1 MSSSAVAGAMVA
13 GSAVALT
20 LFRARSRRTV
30 SMATIEDA
38 RNSAISALE
47 IGTMADRSS
56 GGDGPSERPSPS
68 LKAGLSKLR
77 SAANKVVVARRM
89 DSSYAVPETIFDSPL
104 QQAMH
109 VLQSLVDG
117 LEESGDPELAA
128 MAQRAVKLL
137 HSKNLQ
143 QAPTIEVSDVDETA
157 AEWLKSTNMSV
168 SLQMVG
174 KSNSAPTMVR
184 RSGYAKQPAVLNPRF
199 SVLPANEAK
208 LLQLLE
214 HGITSWEFDALQLD
228 ALSGGHA
235 LSTLGWALF
244 ERHGLRQTFDISV
257 DTLCSFLAGLEASY
271 RRVPYH
277 GQQHGACVTQ
287 GAHFFVTSE
296 ALRGVIATPLDMLS
310 LLFGA
315 LVHDVNHDAK
325 NNAFHSA
332 TASDLALL
340 YSDQSV
346 LEMHHLATA
355 FRLLRKPE
363 CNIAAKLSRD
373 DARTM
378 RTTVISM
385 VLATDLAKN
394 FEVINAFK
402 TMLEPAD
409 AQAAAGGGGAQLPP
423 PPPPP
428 PRTRNDE
435 RFVSGAAPLFSSNP
449 ATVSADEKAIL
460 LKLAVKC
467 ADIGNV
473 CKGRATALA
482 WTDRVIQEFYAQ
494 GDEERALGLEVSH
507 LNDRHTANTPKN
519 QLGFYN
525 FIVRPM
531 YDAFGLLVDLSVQ
544 QQNLDEMQQHWSA
557 EMLPEE
563 QTRCGIAASRGPSS
577 ARTGETRSSRTE
589 LGGGNSARLTDDD
602 SARKASPR
610 DGPSSGFSG
619 AAKRGPTG
627 GSGGRGSTHG
637 SIAEAAPAPWGAPP
651 AAPKPKR
658 YASMPAPN

>member
-1 MSSSAVAGAMVA
+1 MSTGAVASAMVA

-20 LFRARSRRTV
+20 LIRARSRRSV
-30 SMATIEDA
+30 SMASIEDG
-38 RNSAISALE
+38 RSAGSPLE
-47 IGTMADRSS
+47 VVPPPDPVSVSS
-56 GGDGPSERPSPS
+56 SIGGDGSSQRPSPN
-68 LKAGLSKLR
+68 LKGSLSKLKA
-77 SAANKVVVARRM
+77 AANKVVVARRM
-89 DSSYAVPETIFDSPL
+89 DSSYVVPETIFDSPL

-109 VLQSLVDG
+109 VLQTLVDG

-143 QAPTIEVSDVDETA
+143 QAPIEVSDVDETA
-157 AEWLKSTNMSV
+157 AEWLKSTNMSL
-168 SLQMVG
+168 SLQSLG
-174 KSNSAPTMVR
+174 RSSSAPTMMR

-214 HGITSWEFDALQLD
+214 HGITSWEFDALQLET
-228 ALSGGHA
+228 LSGGHA

-257 DTLCSFLAGLEASY
+257 DTLCNFLAGLEASY
-271 RRVPYH
+271 KRVPYH

-315 LVHDVNHDAK
+315 LVHDVNHDGH

-332 TASDLALL
+332 TGSDLALL

-373 DARTM
+373 DAKTM
-378 RTTVISM
+378 RSTVISM
-385 VLATDLAKN
+385 VLATDLALN
-394 FEVINAFK
+394 FTVINSFK

-409 AQAAAGGGGAQLPP
+409 APASSAAAGGGALL
-423 PPPPP
+423 PPPP

-435 RFVSGAAPLFSSNP
+435 RFISGSAQLFSSNP
-449 ATVSADEKAIL
+449 ETISADEKAIL

-473 CKGRATALA
+473 TKGKATALA
-482 WTDRVIQEFYAQ
+482 WTERVIEEFFKQ
-494 GDEERALGLEVSH
+494 GDEERQLGLPVTPM
-507 LNDRHTANTPKN
+507 NDRHTANIPKN

-544 QQNLDEMQQHWSA
+544 LHNLDEMQQHWSA

-563 QTRCGIAASRGPSS
+563 QTRCGIAVSRNPSS
-577 ARTGETRSSRTE
+577 AYNSRSSRTE
-589 LGGGNSARLTDDD
+589 LGGNSARLTDDD

-610 DGPSSGFSG
+610 DGPEGGPSG
-619 AAKRGPTG
+619 AAKRGSTG
-627 GSGGRGSTHG
+627 GLGGRGPAHG
-637 SIAEAAPAPWGAPP
+637 SIAEAASP
-651 AAPKPKR
+651 AALKPKR
-658 YASMPAPN
+658 HASMPVSK